1 MPVHNYE
8 RTTMNIDA
16 HSAGSELTAGE
27 AGARFLRDFA
37 ALSMIGRSA
46 GGGVDREA
54 GTIADHESRA
64 WWAGWLEANGFDV
77 RMDRIGNVFGLH
89 TFVPGAPYVLLGSH
103 LDSQPLAGRFD
114 GAYGVLAA
122 GHAARAVAGRVAM
135 GDITPAVNVAVVDW
149 FNEEGSRFSPSMMGS
164 SVATGKLALEEA
176 LAITDA
182 TGTSVAD
189 ALKPDATFETPLQV
203 ANYAEI
209 HIEQGR
215 ILEDSGK
222 TIGLVD
228 GTWAASKYLVRVHG
242 DQAHTGA
249 TIMADR
255 HDALY
260 GAALTVVAARELT
273 DRVTAGKLHTAVSTM
288 QVLPNSPVTIARF
301 AEFNLDLR
309 SDDEDVLEEANRL
322 LQEEFARIEKTA
334 RVTIERTLTHEWG
347 LRSYTPAGVALA
359 TTAADAAGLPA
370 SRILTVAGHDSTN
383 MKDVVP
389 TIMLFIPSI
398 EGISH
403 NEKEDST
410 DADAMAGV
418 TMLAEVATR
427 LVQGELWNGE
437 RYVLPTTEG

>member
-1 MPVHNYE
+1 
-8 RTTMNIDA
+8 MNTDGDPTGA
-16 HSAGSELTAGE
+16 QSTADVD
-27 AGARFLRDFA
+27 GARFLRDFA
-37 ALSMIGRSA
+37 ALSLIGRSA

-54 GTIADHESRA
+54 ATVADHESRA
-64 WWAGWLEANGFDV
+64 WWSGWLEANGFDV
-77 RMDRIGNVFGLH
+77 RIDQIGNVFGLH
-89 TFVPGAPYVLLGSH
+89 CFVPGAPYVLLGSH

-122 GHAARAVAGRVAM
+122 GHAARAVADRVAM
-135 GDITPAVNVAVVDW
+135 DEIVPTVNVAVVDW

-164 SVATGKLALEEA
+164 SVATGKLALADA
-176 LAITDA
+176 LTITDA
-182 TGTSVAD
+182 AGITVAE
-189 ALKPDATFETPLQV
+189 ALTPDATFESPLEV
-203 ANYAEI
+203 GNYAEI

-215 ILEDSGK
+215 ILEDSGA

-228 GTWAASKYLVRVHG
+228 GTWAASKYVVRVHG

-273 DRVTAGKLHTAVSTM
+273 NRVAAGKLHTAVSTM
-288 QVLPNSPVTIARF
+288 RVLPNSPVTIARF

-309 SDDEDVLEEANRL
+309 SADEAVLEEANRL
-322 LQEEFARIEKTA
+322 LEEEFARIETTA

-359 TTAADAAGLPA
+359 TSAAEAAGLPA

-389 TIMLFIPSI
+389 TVMLFIPSI

-410 DADAMAGV
+410 DADSVAGM
-418 TMLAEVATR
+418 TMLAEVASR
-427 LVQGELWNGE
+427 LVQGELWHGE
-437 RYVLPTTEG
+437 RYVLPTTVV